1 MYMKEYSE
9 RNLLGLNCNKE
20 TSGCHTEE
28 LFDILNLKTFTKED
42 GGALFY
48 GDLDEKV
55 DRISSFRLK
64 PM

>member
-9 RNLLGLNCNKE
+9 RNVLGLNCNKE
-20 TSGCHTEE
+20 TSRGHREE

-42 GGALFY
+42 DAASFF

-55 DRISSFRLK
+55 DGFCLSD
-64 PM
+64 